1 MKKTIRT
8 LATMVL
14 VVSVIMP
21 GAQVF
26 AQEMQSVEMRSL
38 GELTDAGD
46 KLKKRRMGQNKNIS
60 RMGT

>member
-8 LATMVL
+8 LVTMVFA
-14 VVSVIMP
+14 VSVIMP

-46 KLKKRRMGQNKNIS
+46 KLKKKNGIK
-60 RMGT
+60 